1 LSTTCTPRGKMKEMA
16 KWLNAPTELELVF
29 QIFKLYFGPVRIGI
43 YSELF

>member
-1 LSTTCTPRGKMKEMA
+1 MKEMA

-29 QIFKLYFGPVRIGI
+29 QIFKLYFGPVRIDI